1 MQENP
6 IEVNYDEELLVAQ
19 RVNPNLET
27 PIVEQVLR
35 ISVYDE
41 YQAYETYRAIIE
53 KFGNQAPFS
62 NIIEAEIRHFSMLE
76 PLLQKYNVST
86 PINNWDTKIKLP
98 ETLLESCEVGVAGEI
113 QNIQMYDDLLMY
125 VDNYPDIQDAFY
137 RLQAASFN
145 NHLPAFRRCV
155 QQYSTEQME
164 TSMQDSAPLNPN
176 IPAPDNAEMMNKVND
191 FRNIATKLSSGKLSQ
206 QDMVKVF
213 SSMNMATMGGL
224 LMGGLGAV
232 QLLKALD
239 KGKESEKA

>member
-1 MQENP
+1 
-6 IEVNYDEELLVAQ
+6 
-19 RVNPNLET
+19 
-27 PIVEQVLR
+27 
-35 ISVYDE
+35 
-41 YQAYETYRAIIE
+41 
-53 KFGNQAPFS
+53 
-62 NIIEAEIRHFSMLE
+62 
-76 PLLQKYNVST
+76 
-86 PINNWDTKIKLP
+86 
-98 ETLLESCEVGVAGEI
+98 
-113 QNIQMYDDLLMY
+113 MYDDLLMY